1 MAEPPEVLLIKD
13 QYKFAYH
20 CLGRALAAEQAGRT
34 EEALDYYRMGRQH
47 FAHGVEVPTGAEW
60 QQGAVWDT
68 ARQYQ
73 QRMRDSLHTVNAHL
87 TDLATSQ
94 LTTADHRNQMLLHFS
109 PPPVASNSQPHHTSL
124 QSVCP
129 TLPPRPQNTNLISP
143 PPRPASCPPFEFA
156 VPAEAS
162 GTTAMN
168 NPGEQPPEYTPKPT
182 NGHSSLAFG
191 PTDPWSGSHSRPRQ
205 NEMELLFIPSG
216 VQLFFVAPNGQVS
229 SLSNPGYLR
238 IVTFD
243 SGTKEPT
250 TDRPSAFLHV
260 CDRLYQLTT
269 DTPVLLANSGIFMF
283 TDCSVEM
290 HGSFVGIVLSSEL
303 PVACRE
309 LFKDLLS
316 QLADL
321 RFQSTQGAEADLTN
335 LSTKVPVGPPQV
347 PGQIVAPGEKS
358 LLPRWSEKMAHGI
371 LSGSTWLGQG
381 FLKGAEATSRAI
393 HKGGFKMRDRM
404 TPEET
409 PSEVSHKVTK
419 GLEASKQATGG
430 VLRVSRFLVDGVSK
444 VLGHAA
450 EKVAPHV
457 KKQGAKLVP
466 ESLKNRK
473 EGEPSNWDG
482 TKHVASS
489 SVQGFSTVWSS
500 LEEGAKLVG
509 KSVRAETVTS
519 VTYKYGNSAGDAT
532 DTALQSVVNVGV
544 TAYNIDNLGIK
555 AVLKTAGKQTAK
567 AMVKSSNEEKTDTEG
582 LEKQKEA
589 KAQIKK

>member
-1 MAEPPEVLLIKD
+1 KGTAKQSRLKSVLLIKD

-94 LTTADHRNQMLLHFS
+94 LTT
-109 PPPVASNSQPHHTSL
+109 
-124 QSVCP
+124 SVCP

-143 PPRPASCPPFEFA
+143 PPRP
-156 VPAEAS
+156 AS

-321 RFQSTQGAEADLTN
+321 RFQVCSLNVRNSCSHWGAEADLTN

>member
-1 MAEPPEVLLIKD
+1 MVNAFICNRFLPFFLSMAEPPEVLLIKD

-260 CDRLYQLTT
+260 SI
-269 DTPVLLANSGIFMF
+269 PSVIFR
-283 TDCSVEM
+283 T
-290 HGSFVGIVLSSEL
+290 L
-303 PVACRE
+303 
-309 LFKDLLS
+309 
-316 QLADL
+316 
-321 RFQSTQGAEADLTN
+321 
-335 LSTKVPVGPPQV
+335 
-347 PGQIVAPGEKS
+347 
-358 LLPRWSEKMAHGI
+358 
-371 LSGSTWLGQG
+371 
-381 FLKGAEATSRAI
+381 
-393 HKGGFKMRDRM
+393 
-404 TPEET
+404 
-409 PSEVSHKVTK
+409 
-419 GLEASKQATGG
+419 
-430 VLRVSRFLVDGVSK
+430 
-444 VLGHAA
+444 
-450 EKVAPHV
+450 
-457 KKQGAKLVP
+457 
-466 ESLKNRK
+466 
-473 EGEPSNWDG
+473 
-482 TKHVASS
+482 
-489 SVQGFSTVWSS
+489 
-500 LEEGAKLVG
+500 
-509 KSVRAETVTS
+509 
-519 VTYKYGNSAGDAT
+519 
-532 DTALQSVVNVGV
+532 
-544 TAYNIDNLGIK
+544 
-555 AVLKTAGKQTAK
+555 
-567 AMVKSSNEEKTDTEG
+567 
-582 LEKQKEA
+582 
-589 KAQIKK
+589 

>member
-1 MAEPPEVLLIKD
+1 MQCMAEPPEVLLIKD

-124 QSVCP
+124 QS
-129 TLPPRPQNTNLISP
+129 NTNLISP
-143 PPRPASCPPFEFA
+143 PPRPAS
-156 VPAEAS
+156 S
-162 GTTAMN
+162 MN

-321 RFQSTQGAEADLTN
+321 RFQVCSLNGAEADLTN